1 MEMREERHKT
11 NSIDDTAHLRY
22 LLTLAP
28 RDCELRLRLAEI
40 LIGQSLCQDALRE
53 LEAIIRMD
61 HNNLAAR
68 KLRGKL
74 IG

>member
-1 MEMREERHKT
+1 MREERYTT
-11 NSIDDTAHLRY
+11 NGTDDLAHLRY

-28 RDCELRLRLAEI
+28 RDCDLRLRLAES
-40 LIGQSLCQDALRE
+40 LIERSLSQDALRE
-53 LEAIIRMD
+53 LEAVIRID
-61 HNNLAAR
+61 PNNLAAR

>member
-1 MEMREERHKT
+1 MREERYTT
-11 NSIDDTAHLRY
+11 NGIDESAHLRY

-28 RDCELRLRLAEI
+28 RDCDLRLRLAEI
-40 LIGQSLCQDALRE
+40 LIGQSLYQDALRE

-61 HNNLAAR
+61 HNNVAAR